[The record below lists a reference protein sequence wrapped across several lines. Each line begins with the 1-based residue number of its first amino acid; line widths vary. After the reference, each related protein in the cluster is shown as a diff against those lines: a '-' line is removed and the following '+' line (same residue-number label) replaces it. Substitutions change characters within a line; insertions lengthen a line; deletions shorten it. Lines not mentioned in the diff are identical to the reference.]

1 MSDFVQK
8 VVVGHDGMCF
18 FPKSQWLKGN
28 VKGGKK

>member
-18 FPKSQWLKGN
+18 YPKSQWLKG
-28 VKGGKK
+28 KEKKKKK